1 MEANLTHVLAVYTV
15 IYVAI
20 LFTTVGIWAGDIAA
34 ATGDFRVLLFSLGAF
49 SLKLAID
56 DYVHFSKRRERL
68 EISLVFSLASYLL
81 LASSI
86 AFAALA
92 RARLAPLMF
101 GLVFVVCTIWLLVS
115 DTKEDGDTD
124 GRWRRI
130 GWLVVNMGSALLLA
144 WAATLGVQ
152 RTYSNAVVP
161 LMILFIVIVTDFF
174 MFGTLKRLA
183 EEVTSHEQQGSGTRV
198 GS

>member
-1 MEANLTHVLAVYTV
+1 MTHVLAVYTV

-34 ATGDFRVLLFSLGAF
+34 TTGDFRVLLFSLGAF

-124 GRWRRI
+124 VRWRRI
-130 GWLVVNMGSALLLA
+130 GWLVVNIGSALLLA

-152 RTYSNAVVP
+152 RTYSDAVVP

-183 EEVTSHEQQGSGTRV
+183 EEATSHEQQGSGTRV